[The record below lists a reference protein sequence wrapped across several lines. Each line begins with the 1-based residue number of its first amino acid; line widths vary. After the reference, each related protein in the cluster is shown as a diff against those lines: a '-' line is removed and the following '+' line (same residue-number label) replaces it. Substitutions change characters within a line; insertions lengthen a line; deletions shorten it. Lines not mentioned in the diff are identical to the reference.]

1 MPKFD
6 YSRDLGFWQ
15 LPMPAKGEKRVW
27 HPIVM
32 VTRRQIPFGY
42 TQSEEN
48 PSILLPVVDE
58 LEALELAKKHL
69 KQYSYREVAAWL
81 TTQTGR
87 SITAMGLKK
96 RVDIERRRKKA
107 VTIKRQ
113 LTRRLEKALKEIE
126 RLEKQSTG
134 YYTVESEDS

>member
-1 MPKFD
+1 
-6 YSRDLGFWQ
+6 
-15 LPMPAKGEKRVW
+15 
-27 HPIVM
+27 M
-32 VTRRQIPFGY
+32 VTRRQVPFGY
-42 TQSEEN
+42 VQDEDN
-48 PSILLPVVDE
+48 PSILLPIVDE

-69 KQYSYREVAAWL
+69 KQYSYREVSAWL

-107 VTIKRQ
+107 TTIKRQ
-113 LTRRLEKALKEIE
+113 LTKRLEKALKEIE

-134 YYTVESEDS
+134 YYTVESEED

>member
-1 MPKFD
+1 
-6 YSRDLGFWQ
+6 
-15 LPMPAKGEKRVW
+15 
-27 HPIVM
+27 M
-32 VTRRQIPFGY
+32 VTRRHIPFGY
-42 TQSEEN
+42 IQSEEN

-58 LEALELAKKHL
+58 LETLELAKKHL

-107 VTIKRQ
+107 TTIKRQ
-113 LTRRLEKALKEIE
+113 LTKRLEKALKEIE

-134 YYTVESEDS
+134 YYTLEDSED

>member
-1 MPKFD
+1 MPNYD
-6 YSRDLGFWQ
+6 YNRDLGFWQ
-15 LPMPAKGEKRVW
+15 LPMPAKGERRVW

-32 VTRRQIPFGY
+32 VTRRHIPFGY
-42 TQSEEN
+42 IQSEEN
-48 PSILLPVVDE
+48 SSILLPVVDE
-58 LEALELAKKHL
+58 LEKLELAKKHL

-107 VTIKRQ
+107 TTIKRQ
-113 LTRRLEKALKEIE
+113 LTKRLEKALKEIE

-134 YYTVESEDS
+134 YYTLEDSED